1 MFSDKKVLIFVTV
14 PMFVDGMREGIGTM
28 RQSVRLTVVVTAIML
43 FCHLAT
49 EEAKSSPATGKAD
62 KAKNIIF
69 MVPDGMSLSGV
80 TAARVFKNGCDGEP
94 LHLETLPQI
103 GYQRTHS
110 ADSTVTDSAA
120 ATSAWACGEKY
131 RNGEISC
138 HDDDGDGQCNDP
150 VIPTILEMAKQEGK
164 ATGLVVTSTITH
176 ATPAAWGA
184 HVHSRKCETEIARQ
198 YIEKTGIDVLLGGG
212 IGPDKRSSCQKPSPI
227 KAADL
232 IAKAQSDYGYTYVT
246 TKSGLDKAAQG
257 EKSKV
262 LGIFRKKGKTPET
275 YRVDRNLSY
284 PKEEPTL
291 PHMTAAALDIL
302 EKDRDGFFLMV
313 EGSQIDWAN
322 HANDI
327 RYQIGEALAFDE
339 AVKVVLDWIEKHPQ
353 RKTDTLLVIVADHDC
368 GGFAVNGPHG
378 RLLQAGEVVDA
389 GWTSPEHTGVDT
401 VIWSYGPGSQKLGRA
416 LDNTDLFK
424 VMTGVLH

>member
-1 MFSDKKVLIFVTV
+1 MVAFFDGIQERMETMKQSIRLIVAVF
-14 PMFVDGMREGIGTM
+14 G
-28 RQSVRLTVVVTAIML
+28 IML
-43 FCHLAT
+43 CSQLASA
-49 EEAKSSPATGKAD
+49 ESKSYPGTDGQYAAR
-62 KAKNIIF
+62 NIIF
-69 MVPDGMSLSGV
+69 MVPDGMGLSGV
-80 TAARVFKNGCDGEP
+80 TAARVFKNGCNGEP
-94 LHLETLPQI
+94 LHMETLPQI

-110 ADSTVTDSAA
+110 ANSTVTDSAA

-232 IAKAQSDYGYTYVT
+232 IAKTQSDYGYTYVT

-327 RYQIGEALAFDE
+327 RYQIGETLAFDE
-339 AVKVVLDWIEKHPQ
+339 AVKVVLDWIEKSPE
-353 RKTDTLLVIVADHDC
+353 RKNHTLLVIVADHDC
-368 GGFAVNGPHG
+368 GGFAANGPVD
-378 RLLQAGEVVDA
+378 RLSRAGDVVEA
-389 GWTSPEHTGVDT
+389 GWTSGGHTAVDT
-401 VIWSYGPGSQKLGRA
+401 VIWSYGPGSQELGKA

-424 VMTGVLH
+424 VMAGVLH